1 MKKFLLAL
9 TVVLLVALQSVAACT
24 IFAVSKGATADGI
37 TITSHTCDS
46 TSDDLRLWV
55 IPSFE
60 AGDRDLVL
68 DGRAGADYSK
78 FPEVKDY
85 GRNGMVLGTLNYD
98 KPTNQ
103 YLHAMYSF
111 INDKGVSCNESTCW
125 YWSYTEQDQKL
136 QDAFAKEEGIV
147 DCYMI
152 QDYALE
158 TCSTAREAVEK
169 MGALVEEY
177 GWYGTN
183 SCECVCVADGN
194 EAWVVEFYGGRIW
207 VAVRVP
213 EGAVFVCANRA
224 RINHFDFDDPE
235 NYLCTPDI
243 REWAIDNGLWD
254 GKSDFIPCR
263 IFCPRSDAYSV
274 NREWSALMQL
284 QPSLN
289 LDRLDP
295 DHDLNWPLFAYP
307 EEPVTV
313 DTIYKISSSNY
324 EGTEIDV
331 TKTIEAGAFGNPLN
345 SNNTLRTINC
355 YRCTYIE
362 IAAVDATL
370 PEEAR
375 CLAYFGW
382 GAPNTTYLTPVFAS
396 QKTLPDFFGRGLR
409 SEYDPNSGWWLSE
422 VVQMQ
427 AQRNFRA
434 AIEDIK
440 AVRDPKMATV
450 YEQTKVAQQIAASM
464 IEVGMKDQAVD
475 YLTAYANTTANDWF
489 KTWQKLSNAL
499 ETKYALGNVNMS
511 VPTEPDAWKA
521 VKDQIVE

>member
-1 MKKFLLAL
+1 MKKFLL
-9 TVVLLVALQSVAACT
+9 TVSVIMLIALQSVGACT

-46 TSDDLRLWV
+46 TGDDLRVWV

-60 AGDRDLVL
+60 AGERDLVL
-68 DGRAGADYSK
+68 NGRAGADYSK

-85 GRNGMVLGTLNYD
+85 GPNGAVFETLKYE

-103 YLHAMYSF
+103 YLHGMYSF
-111 INDKGVSCNESTCW
+111 INDKGLSMNESTCW
-125 YWSYTEQDQKL
+125 YWSNTPQDKKL
-136 QDAFAKEEGIV
+136 QNAFMKDEGIV

-169 MGALVEEY
+169 MGKLVEEY
-177 GWYGTN
+177 GWNGTN

-194 EAWVVEFYGGRIW
+194 EAWVIEFYGGKIW

-213 EGAVFVCANRA
+213 EGAVFVSANRA
-224 RINHFDFDDPE
+224 RINKFDFDDHE
-235 NYLCTPDI
+235 NYMCTPNI
-243 REWAIDNGLWD
+243 REWAKENDLWD
-254 GKSDFIPCR
+254 GESDFIPCR

-274 NREWSALMQL
+274 NREWSALTQL
-284 QPSLN
+284 NPSLE
-289 LDRLDP
+289 LDRTDP
-295 DHDLNWPLFAYP
+295 DHDLNWPLFVYP
-307 EEPVTV
+307 AEPVTV
-313 DTIYKISSSNY
+313 DTIYRICSSNY

-331 TKTIEAGAFGNPLN
+331 TKTVEAGAFGNPLN

-355 YRCTYIE
+355 YRCTYIQ
-362 IAAVDATL
+362 IAAVDASL

-382 GAPNTTYLTPVFAS
+382 GAPISTYLTPVFAS
-396 QKTLPDFFGRGLR
+396 QRTLPEFFGRGMR
-409 SEYDPNSGWWLSE
+409 DTYDPNSGWWLSE

-427 AQRNFRA
+427 VQRNFRS
-434 AIEDIK
+434 AIEDVK
-440 AVRDPKMATV
+440 AVRDPKMASV
-450 YEQTKVAQQIAASM
+450 YEQTRIAQEIAAEM
-464 IEVGMKDQAVD
+464 IAVGMKDEAID
-475 YLTAYANTTANDWF
+475 YLTTYANTTATDWF
-489 KTWQKLSNAL
+489 RTWQKLSNDL
-499 ETKYALGNVNMS
+499 EAKYALGNINMS
-511 VPTEPDAWKA
+511 VPKEPDAWKA

>member
-1 MKKFLLAL
+1 MKKFFTVLLAVML
-9 TVVLLVALQSVAACT
+9 IALQGAAACT

-46 TSDDLRLWV
+46 TGDDLRVWV

-60 AGDRDLVL
+60 AGERDLVL

-78 FPEVKDY
+78 FPAVRDY
-85 GRNGMVLGTLNYD
+85 GSNGMVLGTLNYE

-103 YLHAMYSF
+103 YLHGMYSF
-111 INDKGVSCNESTCW
+111 INDKGVSMNESTCW
-125 YWSYTEQDQKL
+125 YWTETEQDNKL
-136 QDAFAKEEGIV
+136 SDAFARDEGIV
-147 DCYMI
+147 DCYML

-183 SCECVCVADGN
+183 SCECVCVGDGN
-194 EAWVVEFYGGRIW
+194 EAWAMEFYGGKIW

-224 RINHFDFDDPE
+224 RINHFDFNDPE
-235 NYLCTPDI
+235 NYLCSANI
-243 REWAIDNGLWD
+243 KEFAVDNGLWD

-274 NREWSALMQL
+274 NREWSALTQL
-284 QPSLN
+284 NPNLN
-289 LDRLDP
+289 INRLDP
-295 DHDLNWPLFAYP
+295 DHDINWPLFVYP
-307 EEPVTV
+307 AEPVTV
-313 DTIYKISSSNY
+313 DKIYRICSSNY

-331 TKTIEAGAFGNPLN
+331 TRTIEAGAFGNPLN

-355 YRCTYIE
+355 YRCTYIQ
-362 IAAVDATL
+362 ITAVDASL

-382 GAPNTTYLTPVFAS
+382 GAPISTYLTPVFAS
-396 QKTLPDFFGRGLR
+396 QKSLPSFFGRGMR
-409 SEYDPNSGWWLSE
+409 DTYDPESGWWLSE

-427 AQRNFRA
+427 VQRNFKL
-434 AIEDIK
+434 AIED
-440 AVRDPKMATV
+440 VRAARDAKMASV
-450 YEQTKVAQQIAASM
+450 YQQTRAAQEVAASM
-464 IEVGMKDQAVD
+464 IELGQKDAALD
-475 YLTAYANTTANDWF
+475 FLTSYANSTATNWF
-489 KTWQKLSNAL
+489 QTWQNLSASL
-499 ETKYALGNVNMS
+499 EAKYALGNVNMK
-511 VPTEPDAWKA
+511 VPREPDAWRA
-521 VKDQIVE
+521 VKDTVLE